1 MGKCIIDQ
9 RKYQVVIYLFIY
21 LIVCGLMSLRIKGV
35 KIKRK
40 LLGIRGFKNIYKYY
54 VLLSNRKIGI

>member
-1 MGKCIIDQ
+1 
-9 RKYQVVIYLFIY
+9 
-21 LIVCGLMSLRIKGV
+21 MSLRIKGV

-40 LLGIRGFKNIYKYY
+40 LLGIGGFKNIYMYY